1 MGCFN
6 IIQCVQPV
14 GLVFAHLGHLLRYD
28 LRLVFAPHARGSQ
41 VLSQQ
46 RSDDGCLTLLAERMF
61 ALGIL
66 SYWRAYLDLF
76 VLGTVRGYFLL
87 FEFQGLSAYL
97 SALL

>member
-14 GLVFAHLGHLLRYD
+14 GLVFAQLGHLLRYD

-41 VLSQQ
+41 VLFQQ
-46 RSDDGCLTLLAERMF
+46 RSDGGCLTLPAERMF

-87 FEFQGLSAYL
+87 FAFQGLSAYL
-97 SALL
+97 GALL